1 MEEYQFS
8 QGKNLRCGYT
18 TGSCATAAA
27 KAAATMLL
35 TGEPVATV
43 RIDTPKGIMLNLEP
57 LEIEVQDQYV
67 SCAIRK
73 DSGDD
78 PDDTNGIL
86 VFAKVEKVV
95 EPGVHIEGGVGVGRV
110 TKPGLACAVGGP
122 AINPT
127 PRRMITTEVTSVM
140 EEAGYAGGLLVT
152 ISIPEGVEIAKK
164 TFNPRLGIVG
174 GLSVLGTS
182 GIVEPMSE
190 KALIE
195 TMYVEM
201 RAQKARGN
209 KNLLVFFGNYGEDFT
224 RDVMKLDL
232 EGAVTCSNF
241 VGELLDYA
249 VFLGFETLLLIGHS
263 GKLVKLAQGVMNTH
277 SKYADCRTELF
288 ALQAMLHGASIEVG
302 QELYH
307 CLTTDEVTKILKR
320 EELFEPVMEK
330 VTERIDFYMQHRVHG
345 KIKTAAFMFSN
356 VYGILG
362 KTKDAEELIQLH
374 KQKESNYER

>member
-35 TGEPVATV
+35 TGERVATV
-43 RIDTPKGIMLNLEP
+43 RIDTPKGVVLELEP
-57 LEIEVQDQYV
+57 LEVELAEQYV

-78 PDDTNGIL
+78 PDDTNGVL
-86 VFAKVEKVV
+86 VFAKVEKVA

-127 PRRMITTEVTSVM
+127 PRRMITAEVGSVM
-140 EEAGYAGGLLVT
+140 EQVGYSEGLLVT

-164 TFNPRLGIVG
+164 TFNPRLGIIG

-224 RDVMKLDL
+224 RDVMQLDL

-288 ALQAMLHGASIEVG
+288 ALEAMFHGASIEVG
-302 QELYH
+302 QEIYH

-320 EELFEPVMEK
+320 EQIFEPVMDK

-362 KTKDAEELIQLH
+362 KTKAADELIQLH

>member
-8 QGKNLRCGYT
+8 QGKELRCGYT
-18 TGSCATAAA
+18 TGSCATAAS

-35 TGEPVATV
+35 TGERVETV
-43 RIDTPKGIMLNLEP
+43 RIDTPKGIVLDLEP
-57 LEIEVQDQYV
+57 LDVEMTPDYV

-78 PDDTNGIL
+78 PDDTNGVL
-86 VFAKVEKVV
+86 VYARAERCA
-95 EPGVHIEGGVGVGRV
+95 ESGVQIEGGVGVGRV

-127 PRRMITTEVTSVM
+127 PRKMITAEVGK
-140 EEAGYAGGLLVT
+140 AIAAAAYDGGIKVT
-152 ISIPEGVEIAKK
+152 ISIPAGVEIAKK
-164 TFNPRLGIVG
+164 TFNPRLGIIG

-195 TMYVEM
+195 TMYVEI

-224 RDVMKLDL
+224 RDEMKLDL
-232 EGAVTCSNF
+232 EGHVTCSNF

-249 VFLGFETLLLIGHS
+249 VYCGFETLLLIGHS
-263 GKLVKLAQGVMNTH
+263 GKLVKVAQGVMNTH
-277 SKYADCRTELF
+277 SKYADCRTELM
-288 ALQAMLHGASIEVG
+288 ALEAMLHGASAEVG
-302 QELYH
+302 KEIYG
-307 CLTTDEVTKILKR
+307 CLTTDEVTKILQR
-320 EELFEPVMEK
+320 EGLFEPVIDK
-330 VTERIDFYMQHRVHG
+330 VTEKIDFYMQHRVHG
-345 KIKTAAFMFSN
+345 KIKTAALMFSN

-362 KTKDAEELIQLH
+362 KTKYADELIQLH
-374 KQKESNYER
+374 KQKGV

>member
-35 TGEPVATV
+35 TSERVATV
-43 RIDTPKGIMLNLEP
+43 RIDTPKGVVLELEP
-57 LEIEVQDQYV
+57 LEVELAEQYV

-78 PDDTNGIL
+78 PDDTNGVL
-86 VFAKVEKVV
+86 VFAKVEKVA

-127 PRRMITTEVTSVM
+127 PRRMITAEVGSVM
-140 EEAGYAGGLLVT
+140 EQAGYSEGLLVT

-164 TFNPRLGIVG
+164 TFNPRLGIIG

-209 KNLLVFFGNYGEDFT
+209 KHLLVFFGNYGEDFT
-224 RDVMKLDL
+224 RDVMQLDL

-288 ALQAMLHGASIEVG
+288 ALEAMFHGASIEVG
-302 QELYH
+302 QEIYH

-320 EELFEPVMEK
+320 EQIFEPVMDK
-330 VTERIDFYMQHRVHG
+330 VTEKIDFYMQHRVHG

-362 KTKDAEELIQLH
+362 KTKAADELIQLH
-374 KQKESNYER
+374 KQKGE

>member
-35 TGEPVATV
+35 TGERVATV
-43 RIDTPKGIMLNLEP
+43 RIDTPKGVVLELEP
-57 LEIEVQDQYV
+57 LEVELAEQYV

-78 PDDTNGIL
+78 PDDTNGVL
-86 VFAKVEKVV
+86 VFAKVEKVA

-127 PRRMITTEVTSVM
+127 PRRMITAEVGSVM
-140 EEAGYAGGLLVT
+140 EQAGYSEGLLVT

-164 TFNPRLGIVG
+164 TFNPRLGIIG

-209 KNLLVFFGNYGEDFT
+209 KHLLVFFGNYGEDFT
-224 RDVMKLDL
+224 RDVMQLDL

-263 GKLVKLAQGVMNTH
+263 GKLVKLAQGVMNPH
-277 SKYADCRTELF
+277 SNYADCRTELF
-288 ALQAMLHGASIEVG
+288 ALEAMFHGASIEVG
-302 QELYH
+302 QEIYH

-320 EELFEPVMEK
+320 EQIFEPVMDK

-362 KTKDAEELIQLH
+362 KTKAADELIQLH
-374 KQKESNYER
+374 KQKGE

>member
-35 TGEPVATV
+35 AGERVATV
-43 RIDTPKGIMLNLEP
+43 RIDTPKGVVLELEP
-57 LEIEVQDQYV
+57 LEVELAEQYV

-78 PDDTNGIL
+78 PDDTNGVL
-86 VFAKVEKVV
+86 VFAKVEKVA

-127 PRRMITTEVTSVM
+127 PRRMITAEVGSVM
-140 EEAGYAGGLLVT
+140 EQAGYSEGLLVT

-164 TFNPRLGIVG
+164 TFNPRLGIIG

-182 GIVEPMSE
+182 GIVEPMSG

-209 KNLLVFFGNYGEDFT
+209 EHLLVFFGNYGEDFT
-224 RDVMKLDL
+224 RDVMQLDL

-263 GKLVKLAQGVMNTH
+263 GKLVKLAQGVMNPH

-288 ALQAMLHGASIEVG
+288 ALEAMFHGASIEVG
-302 QELYH
+302 QEIYH

-320 EELFEPVMEK
+320 EQIFEPVMDK

-362 KTKDAEELIQLH
+362 KTKAADELIQLH
-374 KQKESNYER
+374 KQKGE

>member
-86 VFAKVEKVV
+86 VFAKVEKVA

-110 TKPGLACAVGGP
+110 TKPGLSCAVGGP

-127 PRRMITTEVTSVM
+127 PRRMITAEVTSVM
-140 EEAGYAGGLLVT
+140 EQVGYNAGLRVT
-152 ISIPEGVEIAKK
+152 ISIPDGVEIAKK

-190 KALIE
+190 KALVE

-224 RDVMKLDL
+224 RDVMQLDL

-288 ALQAMLHGASIEVG
+288 ALEAMFHGASIEVG
-302 QELYH
+302 QEIYH

-320 EELFEPVMEK
+320 EELFEPVMEQ